1 MMIDERLGD
10 EIEAGALS
18 SKRARQL
25 AAVILADRSPYF
37 RLISCHANRTHDF
50 LAIEVDVEVA
60 QDRAIAINPAEP
72 LVVAIS
78 RENDDSHPEVYP
90 RRKDFPIDQVHVM
103 VDAKTGLH
111 SLCLY
116 DAPFREIRSRTTP
129 LAFLVRVKDW
139 LERAAA
145 GTLHPQDQTLEPV
158 LVGAAGIIILPHGKT
173 DFAKLGVTSY
183 HQSVSGKVTLR
194 VAAVNGEGAQDSS
207 KFVVKYIVAD
217 ARVVDASTH
226 SPNNLAD
233 LSAFLEERGVDLAKE
248 LHAWVMTLKKNADRE
263 QATPLLIISFPKQRE
278 DDREVECTEVWA
290 FVVNGTV
297 KELGSSLGTL
307 EITEHGAVPLVGASI
322 QQPALD
328 RVGISPLIVM
338 HDLDRN
344 GLAAYSG
351 NYQESDHIIT
361 AIGVGALGSK
371 VLELSLRAGFGK
383 WSICD
388 DDVFLPHNI
397 ARHVLGDW
405 AVGRA
410 KVAELKNY
418 LNASVPGKAIS
429 SALEND
435 FLTDFDT
442 DEIQAA
448 LKSSELVLDMSASV
462 PVARKLADAVAV
474 KRAASVFLNP
484 KGTDLVVL
492 RENSDR
498 SNSLLE
504 LEADYYRALVL
515 SDDLSG
521 HLTTD
526 RGTPVRYGAGCRHV
540 SAVIGGEAISIL
552 GGIAAAQVRGIID
565 ETSALASIWRLDN
578 ASQAIVRFD
587 LPISSY
593 RKCSAGDWSL
603 HWSHSLMAEI
613 AAMRSTDLPNETG
626 GVLLGMVDFDLQR
639 IFVCSMIEPPPDSTK
654 RPHYFERGRTGLA
667 ERLTDVDAKTAGH
680 LRYVGEW
687 HSHPTGVAARPSPD
701 DERLFEGLKTAF
713 IGTGEPY
720 VMGIMGDT
728 QFFYRLGCDESVAEG
743 SLDLS
748 DFMEGENARRIA

>member
-1 MMIDERLGD
+1 MMIDELLGG
-10 EIEAGALS
+10 EIEAGALT
-18 SKRARQL
+18 SKRAKRL

-37 RLISCHANRTHDF
+37 RLISCHANKTHEF
-50 LAIEVDVEVA
+50 LAIEIDVEVA
-60 QDRAIAINPAEP
+60 QDRAVAINPTEP

-90 RRKDFPIDQVHVM
+90 RRKDFPIDQIHVM
-103 VDAKTGLH
+103 VDAKTGQR

-129 LAFLVRVKDW
+129 FAFLARVKDW

-145 GTLHPQDQTLEPV
+145 GTLHPEDQPLDPV
-158 LVGAAGIIILPHGKT
+158 LVGAAGIIILPHG
-173 DFAKLGVTSY
+173 DANFARLRVTSC
-183 HQSVSGKVTLR
+183 HQCERGEITVRTT
-194 VAAVNGEGAQDSS
+194 VASNEGAQNPPNI
-207 KFVVKYIVAD
+207 VVKCIVAD
-217 ARVVDASTH
+217 AHVAGASTH
-226 SPNNLAD
+226 TPQTLAD
-233 LSAFLEERGVDLAKE
+233 LSSFLEARGVDLAKE
-248 LHAWVMTLKKNADRE
+248 LHAWAMTLKDNADRE
-263 QATPLLIISFPKQRE
+263 QATPLLIISFPKQRA
-278 DDREVECTEVWA
+278 DDKDIESAEVWA
-290 FVVNGTV
+290 FVVNASI
-297 KELGSSLGTL
+297 KELGSSLGTF
-307 EITEHGAVPLVGASI
+307 ENTEHGAVPLVGASI
-322 QQPALD
+322 QEPALD

-338 HDLDRN
+338 HDLDRK
-344 GLAAYSG
+344 GLAAHSG
-351 NYQESDHIIT
+351 NFQESDHNIL

-371 VLELSLRAGFGK
+371 VLELSLRAGFGQ

-388 DDVFLPHNI
+388 NDVFLPHNV

-405 AVGRA
+405 AVGHA
-410 KVAELKNY
+410 KVAKLKNY
-418 LNASVPGKAIS
+418 LNASVHGDAIS
-429 SALEND
+429 GALEKD
-435 FLTDFDT
+435 FLTDFDA

-448 LKSSELVLDMSASV
+448 IKSSELVLDMSASV
-462 PVARKLADAVAV
+462 PVARKLADAKAV

-492 RENSDR
+492 RESSDR
-498 SNSLLE
+498 SISLLE
-504 LEADYYRALVL
+504 LEADYYRALVS
-515 SDDLSG
+515 SDNFSG

-526 RGTPVRYGAGCRHV
+526 QGAPVRYGAGCRHV
-540 SAVIGGEAISIL
+540 SAVIGAEAISIL
-552 GGIAAAQVRGIID
+552 GGIAAAQVRRIND
-565 ETSALASIWRLDN
+565 EASALATIWRLDESSHTI
-578 ASQAIVRFD
+578 ARFD

-593 RKCSAGDWSL
+593 RKCNAGDWSL
-603 HWSHSLMAEI
+603 HWNHALLDEI
-613 AAMRSTDLPNETG
+613 AAMRSNDLPNETG

-667 ERLTDVDAKTAGH
+667 ERLTDVDAKAAGH

-701 DERLFEGLKTAF
+701 DDRLFEGLKTAF
-713 IGTGEPY
+713 NGTGEPC